1 MVHNDADMPV
11 PKPEP
16 EPDVLVHFQELL
28 WIHPRATVIWATPRS
43 LFEEY
48 PDRCFFGA
56 DVVAPKSIAI
66 SMAYNTAP
74 RCGRL
79 C

>member
-28 WIHPRATVIWATPRS
+28 IHPRATVIWATPRS
-43 LFEEY
+43 LFEED
-48 PDRCFFGA
+48 PDRCLFEA
-56 DVVAPKSIAI
+56 DIVAPKTIAI
-66 SMAYNTAP
+66 SMAYNTAR

-79 C
+79 